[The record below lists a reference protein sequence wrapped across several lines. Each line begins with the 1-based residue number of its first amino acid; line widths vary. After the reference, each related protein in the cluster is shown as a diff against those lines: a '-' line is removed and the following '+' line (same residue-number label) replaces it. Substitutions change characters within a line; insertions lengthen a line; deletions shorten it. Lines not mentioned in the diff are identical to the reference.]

1 MSGRESS
8 AFSEEIHYLAHEEAR
23 PGQLEMIQDCLAALR
38 AGGHHLAAAPTGI
51 GKTAAALAAAIDAAR
66 TANGPRTI
74 FFLTSRQSQ
83 HKIVVD
89 TVRRINARR
98 PPQEKVRLVDMVG
111 QSNMCVQP
119 FANESPPLFSLLC
132 SQARSQRTCKPYLTQ
147 APGLRQRILSDPLHV
162 DELVQMAQTHSEH
175 GVPTLTCP
183 WKAAREAVSSADVFV
198 GDYNHLFVDAVR
210 EASLNAMEV
219 DLSDLIVIVDE
230 AHNLPDRIRMG
241 MERRFTPTV
250 VRNATIDLEEYTET
264 IAESA
269 ASLGTDGLIL
279 QSSLTTWALSVM
291 KVCRGRMSDLFRDLL
306 NEPAEFEERRVDM
319 ERLRNI
325 FLAACDEVEG
335 KVGQQQLQPE
345 QVSVTETPGQGLDRL
360 KILRDVLLDVEIK
373 VDADDEN
380 PNIDIDAH
388 RIGHLL
394 EDMLRFGGSTALVYV
409 HDAKGKEGRITSHL
423 LDPGLVSGPVLK
435 KCAGSILMS
444 GTLYPPKMYADLLG
458 IGHGKTTSRQY
469 DSPFASQRRPIVVAK
484 DVTTRYQDRSY
495 ENTQRIR
502 AHIQALCD
510 SSPGHVAVFT
520 PSYSMLNEYIGEGRF
535 QGVVVRME
543 DRTWSKQDVD
553 QLLDVLEDSK
563 QAGRRIL
570 LAGVF
575 GGRLSEGIDYHNGLL
590 DAVACIGIPN
600 PPPSIHQKALRTY
613 IEERFG
619 RANAW
624 RYASTQP
631 AVNAILQAMGR
642 PIRSIADRALILL
655 LDKRNT
661 DRTYIECYPRD
672 IRMNS
677 STEPETTKSF
687 ARRFFSR
694 VHRQSEGSS

>member
-1 MSGRESS
+1 MSGEESS
-8 AFSEEIHYLAHEEAR
+8 VFSEDIRYLAHEEAR
-23 PGQLEMIQDCLAALR
+23 PGQLEMIQDCLKALQQ
-38 AGGHHLAAAPTGI
+38 GGHHLAAAPTGI

-83 HKIVVD
+83 QKIVVD

-119 FANESPPLFSLLC
+119 FAKESPPLFSLLC

-219 DLSDLIVIVDE
+219 DLSDIIVIVDE

-264 IAESA
+264 IAEAA
-269 ASLGTDGLIL
+269 ASLGSDGLNL
-279 QSSLTTWALSVM
+279 QASLTSWALSVM
-291 KVCRGRMSDLFRDLL
+291 KVCRGRISDLFRDLL
-306 NEPAEFEERRVDM
+306 GEPAEFEERRVDM

-325 FLAACDEVEG
+325 FLASCDEVEG
-335 KVGQQQLQPE
+335 KVGQQQLQQE
-345 QVSVTETPGQGLDRL
+345 VGLVESPGQGLARL

-394 EDMLRFGGSTALVYV
+394 EDMLRFGETTALVYV

-458 IGHGKTTSRQY
+458 IGHSKTTSRQY

-502 AHIQALCD
+502 AHLQSLCD
-510 SSPGHVAVFT
+510 GSPGHVAVFT
-520 PSYSMLNEYIGEGRF
+520 PSYSMLNDYIGEGQF
-535 QGVVVRME
+535 HGVVVRME

-553 QLLDVLEDSK
+553 QLLDVLEDAK

-631 AVNAILQAMGR
+631 AINAILQAMGR
-642 PIRSIADRALILL
+642 PIRSIDYRSLILL

-661 DRTYIECYPRD
+661 DRTYIECYPKD
-672 IRMNS
+672 IRMNT

>member
-1 MSGRESS
+1 MSGEDSS
-8 AFSEEIHYLAHEEAR
+8 TYSEEIRYLAHEEAR
-23 PGQLEMIQDCLAALR
+23 PGQLEMIHDCLRALHV
-38 AGGHHLAAAPTGI
+38 GGHHLAAAPTGI

-119 FANESPPLFSLLC
+119 FAKESPPLFSLLC

-264 IAESA
+264 IAEAA
-269 ASLGTDGLIL
+269 ASLGSDGLLL
-279 QSSLTTWALSVM
+279 QSSLASWALSVM
-291 KVCRGRMSDLFRDLL
+291 KVCRGRISDLFRDLL
-306 NEPAEFEERRVDM
+306 SEPAEFEERRVGV

-325 FLAACDEVEG
+325 FLASCDEVEG
-335 KVGQQQLQPE
+335 KVGQQQLQQE
-345 QVSVTETPGQGLDRL
+345 QTGLVESPGQGLDRL

-394 EDMLRFGGSTALVYV
+394 EDMLRFGETTALVYV

-458 IGHGKTTSRQY
+458 IRHAKTTSRQY
-469 DSPFASQRRPIVVAK
+469 NSPFASQRRPIVVAK

-502 AHIQALCD
+502 AHIQSLCD
-510 SSPGHVAVFT
+510 ASPGHVAVFT
-520 PSYSMLNEYIGEGRF
+520 PSYSMLNDYIGEGQF
-535 QGVVVRME
+535 HGVVVRME

-553 QLLDVLEDSK
+553 QLLDVLEDAK

-631 AVNAILQAMGR
+631 AINAILQAMGR

-661 DRTYIECYPRD
+661 DRTYIECYPKD
-672 IRMNS
+672 IRMNT

>member
-1 MSGRESS
+1 MSGDESS
-8 AFSEEIHYLAHEEAR
+8 VSSEEIRYLAHERAR
-23 PGQLEMIQDCLAALR
+23 PGQLEMIHDCLAALQ

-83 HKIVVD
+83 HRIVVD

-119 FANESPPLFSLLC
+119 FAKETPALFSLLC
-132 SQARSQRTCKPYLTQ
+132 NQARSTRSCKPYLTQ

-162 DELVQMAQTHSEH
+162 DELVQMTQTHSEH

-250 VRNATIDLEEYTET
+250 IRNATIDLEEYTET
-264 IAESA
+264 IAEA
-269 ASLGTDGLIL
+269 ASSLGTDGLVL
-279 QSSLTTWALSVM
+279 QSSLTSWALSVM
-291 KVCRGRMSDLFRDLL
+291 KACRTRMSDLFRDLL
-306 NEPAEFEERRVDM
+306 SEPAEFEERRVQV

-325 FLAACDEVEG
+325 FLASCDEVEG
-335 KVGQQQLQPE
+335 KVGQQQLQQQSAVIE
-345 QVSVTETPGQGLDRL
+345 SPGEGLDRL
-360 KILRDVLLDVEIK
+360 KILRDVLLEVEIK
-373 VDADDEN
+373 LDADDEN
-380 PNIDIDAH
+380 PNIEIDAH
-388 RIGHLL
+388 RIGHLI
-394 EDMLRFGGSTALVYV
+394 EDMLRFGEGTALVYV

-458 IGHGKTTSRQY
+458 IGQAKTTSQQY
-469 DSPFASQRRPIVVAK
+469 DSPFASQRRPIVVAT

-495 ENTQRIR
+495 QNTQRIR

-520 PSYSMLNEYIGEGRF
+520 PSYSMLNEYIGEGQF
-535 QGVVVRME
+535 DGVVVRME

-553 QLLDVLEDSK
+553 QLLDVLEDAK

-570 LAGVF
+570 LSGVF

-631 AVNAILQAMGR
+631 AINSILQAMGR
-642 PIRSIADRALILL
+642 PIRSIADRALVLL

-661 DRTYIECYPRD
+661 DRTYIECYPKD
-672 IRMNS
+672 TRMNTTS
-677 STEPETTKSF
+677 EPETTKSF

-694 VHRQSEGSS
+694 VQRQSEGSS

>member
-1 MSGRESS
+1 
-8 AFSEEIHYLAHEEAR
+8 
-23 PGQLEMIQDCLAALR
+23 
-38 AGGHHLAAAPTGI
+38 
-51 GKTAAALAAAIDAAR
+51 
-66 TANGPRTI
+66 
-74 FFLTSRQSQ
+74 
-83 HKIVVD
+83 
-89 TVRRINARR
+89 
-98 PPQEKVRLVDMVG
+98 
-111 QSNMCVQP
+111 
-119 FANESPPLFSLLC
+119 
-132 SQARSQRTCKPYLTQ
+132 
-147 APGLRQRILSDPLHV
+147 
-162 DELVQMAQTHSEH
+162 
-175 GVPTLTCP
+175 
-183 WKAAREAVSSADVFV
+183 
-198 GDYNHLFVDAVR
+198 
-210 EASLNAMEV
+210 
-219 DLSDLIVIVDE
+219 
-230 AHNLPDRIRMG
+230 
-241 MERRFTPTV
+241 
-250 VRNATIDLEEYTET
+250 
-264 IAESA
+264 
-269 ASLGTDGLIL
+269 
-279 QSSLTTWALSVM
+279 
-291 KVCRGRMSDLFRDLL
+291 
-306 NEPAEFEERRVDM
+306 
-319 ERLRNI
+319 LRNI
-325 FLAACDEVEG
+325 FLASCDEVEG

-345 QVSVTETPGQGLDRL
+345 QVSGIETPGQGLDRL

-380 PNIDIDAH
+380 ANIDIDAH

-469 DSPFASQRRPIVVAK
+469 ESPFASQRRPIVVAK

>member
-1 MSGRESS
+1 MSGEESS
-8 AFSEEIHYLAHEEAR
+8 AFSEEIRYLAHEEAR
-23 PGQLEMIQDCLAALR
+23 PGQLEMIHDCLKALQQ
-38 AGGHHLAAAPTGI
+38 GGHHLAAAPTGI

-119 FANESPPLFSLLC
+119 FAKESPPLFSLLC

-210 EASLNAMEV
+210 DASLNAMEL
-219 DLSDLIVIVDE
+219 DLSDIIVIVDE

-264 IAESA
+264 IAEAA
-269 ASLGTDGLIL
+269 ASLGSDGLLL
-279 QSSLTTWALSVM
+279 QASLTSWALSVM
-291 KVCRGRMSDLFRDLL
+291 KVCRGRISDLFRDLL
-306 NEPAEFEERRVDM
+306 SEPAEFEERRVDM

-325 FLAACDEVEG
+325 FLASCDEVEG
-335 KVGQQQLQPE
+335 KVGQQQLQQE
-345 QVSVTETPGQGLDRL
+345 HTGTVESPGQGLDRL

-394 EDMLRFGGSTALVYV
+394 EDMLRFGETTALVYV
-409 HDAKGKEGRITSHL
+409 HDAKGKEGRIISHL

-458 IGHGKTTSRQY
+458 IGHSKTTSRQY

-502 AHIQALCD
+502 AHLQSLCD
-510 SSPGHVAVFT
+510 ESPGHVAVFT
-520 PSYSMLNEYIGEGRF
+520 PSYSMLNDYIGEGQF
-535 QGVVVRME
+535 HGVVVRIE

-553 QLLDVLEDSK
+553 QLLDVLEDAK

-631 AVNAILQAMGR
+631 AINAILQAMGR

-661 DRTYIECYPRD
+661 DRTYIECYPKD
-672 IRMNS
+672 IRMNT

-687 ARRFFSR
+687 ARRFLSLI
-694 VHRQSEGSS
+694 HI

>member
-1 MSGRESS
+1 MSGEESS
-8 AFSEEIHYLAHEEAR
+8 AFSEDIRYLAHEEAR
-23 PGQLEMIQDCLAALR
+23 PGQLEMIHDCLKALQHGR
-38 AGGHHLAAAPTGI
+38 HHLAAAPTGI

-66 TANGPRTI
+66 TVNGPRTI

-89 TVRRINARR
+89 TVRRINGRR

-119 FANESPPLFSLLC
+119 FAKESPPLFSLLC
-132 SQARSQRTCKPYLTQ
+132 SQSRSQRTCKPYLTQ

-219 DLSDLIVIVDE
+219 DLSDIIVIVDE

-269 ASLGTDGLIL
+269 ASLGSDGLLL
-279 QSSLTTWALSVM
+279 QASLTSWALSVM
-291 KVCRGRMSDLFRDLL
+291 KVCRGRISDLFRDLL
-306 NEPAEFEERRVDM
+306 SEPAEFEERRVDM

-325 FLAACDEVEG
+325 FLASCDEVEG
-335 KVGQQQLQPE
+335 KVGQQQLQQE
-345 QVSVTETPGQGLDRL
+345 QTGLVESPGEGLDRL
-360 KILRDVLLDVEIK
+360 KILRDVLLEVEIK

-394 EDMLRFGGSTALVYV
+394 EDMLRFGETSALVYV
-409 HDAKGKEGRITSHL
+409 HDSKGKEGRITSHL

-458 IGHGKTTSRQY
+458 IGHSKTTSRQY
-469 DSPFASQRRPIVVAK
+469 DSPFASQRRPVVVAK

-502 AHIQALCD
+502 AHLQSLCD
-510 SSPGHVAVFT
+510 GSPGHVAVFT
-520 PSYSMLNEYIGEGRF
+520 PSYSMLNDYIGEGQF
-535 QGVVVRME
+535 HGVVVRME

-553 QLLDVLEDSK
+553 QLLDVLEDAK

-631 AVNAILQAMGR
+631 AINAILQAMGR

-661 DRTYIECYPRD
+661 DRTYIECYPKD
-672 IRMNS
+672 IRMNT

>member
-1 MSGRESS
+1 MSGEESS
-8 AFSEEIHYLAHEEAR
+8 AFSEEIRYLAHEEAR
-23 PGQLEMIQDCLAALR
+23 PGQLEMIQDCLKALQK
-38 AGGHHLAAAPTGI
+38 GGHHLAAAPTGI

-119 FANESPPLFSLLC
+119 FAKESPPLFSLLC

-219 DLSDLIVIVDE
+219 DLSDIIVIVDE

-250 VRNATIDLEEYTET
+250 IRNATIDLEEYTET
-264 IAESA
+264 IAEA
-269 ASLGTDGLIL
+269 AAALGSDGLVL
-279 QSSLTTWALSVM
+279 QSSLTSWALSVM

-306 NEPAEFEERRVDM
+306 SEPAEFEERHVDM

-325 FLAACDEVEG
+325 FLASCDEVEG
-335 KVGQQQLQPE
+335 KVGQQQLQDE
-345 QVSVTETPGQGLDRL
+345 QVHPVESPGEGLDRL

-373 VDADDEN
+373 VDADEEN

-394 EDMLRFGGSTALVYV
+394 EDMLRFGETTALVYV

-458 IGHGKTTSRQY
+458 IGHAKTTSRQY

-502 AHIQALCD
+502 AHIQSLCD
-510 SSPGHVAVFT
+510 GT
-520 PSYSMLNEYIGEGRF
+520 
-535 QGVVVRME
+535 QG
-543 DRTWSKQDVD
+543 T
-553 QLLDVLEDSK
+553 
-563 QAGRRIL
+563 
-570 LAGVF
+570 
-575 GGRLSEGIDYHNGLL
+575 
-590 DAVACIGIPN
+590 
-600 PPPSIHQKALRTY
+600 
-613 IEERFG
+613 
-619 RANAW
+619 
-624 RYASTQP
+624 
-631 AVNAILQAMGR
+631 
-642 PIRSIADRALILL
+642 
-655 LDKRNT
+655 
-661 DRTYIECYPRD
+661 
-672 IRMNS
+672 
-677 STEPETTKSF
+677 
-687 ARRFFSR
+687 
-694 VHRQSEGSS
+694 

>member
-1 MSGRESS
+1 
-8 AFSEEIHYLAHEEAR
+8 
-23 PGQLEMIQDCLAALR
+23 
-38 AGGHHLAAAPTGI
+38 
-51 GKTAAALAAAIDAAR
+51 
-66 TANGPRTI
+66 
-74 FFLTSRQSQ
+74 
-83 HKIVVD
+83 
-89 TVRRINARR
+89 
-98 PPQEKVRLVDMVG
+98 
-111 QSNMCVQP
+111 
-119 FANESPPLFSLLC
+119 
-132 SQARSQRTCKPYLTQ
+132 
-147 APGLRQRILSDPLHV
+147 
-162 DELVQMAQTHSEH
+162 
-175 GVPTLTCP
+175 
-183 WKAAREAVSSADVFV
+183 
-198 GDYNHLFVDAVR
+198 
-210 EASLNAMEV
+210 MEV

-264 IAESA
+264 IAEAA
-269 ASLGTDGLIL
+269 ASLGTDGLII
-279 QSSLTTWALSVM
+279 QSSLTNWALNVM
-291 KVCRGRMSDLFRDLL
+291 KVCRGRMSDLFRDLM

-319 ERLRNI
+319 ERLRSI
-325 FLAACDEVEG
+325 FLASCDEVEG
-335 KVGQQQLQPE
+335 KIGQQQLQPE
-345 QVSVTETPGQGLDRL
+345 QTSVIESPGQGLDRL
-360 KILRDVLLDVEIK
+360 KILRDVLLEVEIK

-394 EDMLRFGGSTALVYV
+394 EDMLRFGESTALVYV

-458 IGHGKTTSRQY
+458 IGQSKTTSRQY
-469 DSPFASQRRPIVVAK
+469 ESPFASQRRPIVVAK

-495 ENTQRIR
+495 QNTERIR
-502 AHIQALCD
+502 AHIQSLCD
-510 SSPGHVAVFT
+510 ASPGHVAVFT
-520 PSYSMLNEYIGEGRF
+520 PSYSMLNEYIGEGQF

-553 QLLDVLEDSK
+553 QLLDVLEDAK

-661 DRTYIECYPRD
+661 DRTYIECYPKD
-672 IRMNS
+672 IRMNT

-687 ARRFFSR
+687 ARRFFAR

>member
-1 MSGRESS
+1 MSGDESS
-8 AFSEEIHYLAHEEAR
+8 AYSEEIRFLAHEEAR
-23 PGQLEMIQDCLAALR
+23 PGQLEMIHDCLKALQQ
-38 AGGHHLAAAPTGI
+38 GGHHLAAAPTGI

-119 FANESPPLFSLLC
+119 FAKESPPLFSLLC

-162 DELVQMAQTHSEH
+162 DELVQLAQTHSEH

-210 EASLNAMEV
+210 EASLNAMEI
-219 DLSDLIVIVDE
+219 DLSDIIVIVDE

-264 IAESA
+264 IAEAA
-269 ASLGTDGLIL
+269 ASLGSDGLLL
-279 QSSLTTWALSVM
+279 QASLTSWALSVM
-291 KVCRGRMSDLFRDLL
+291 KACRGRISDLFRDLL
-306 NEPAEFEERRVDM
+306 SEPAEFEERRVGM

-325 FLAACDEVEG
+325 FLASCDEVEG
-335 KVGQQQLQPE
+335 KVGQQQLQQE
-345 QVSVTETPGQGLDRL
+345 QTGLVESPGQGLDRL
-360 KILRDVLLDVEIK
+360 KILRDVLLGVEIK

-394 EDMLRFGGSTALVYV
+394 DDMLRFGETTALVYV

-458 IGHGKTTSRQY
+458 IGHSKTTSRQY

-502 AHIQALCD
+502 AHLQSLCD
-510 SSPGHVAVFT
+510 GSPGHVAVFT
-520 PSYSMLNEYIGEGRF
+520 PSYSMLNDYIGEGQF
-535 QGVVVRME
+535 HGVIVRME

-553 QLLDVLEDSK
+553 QLLDVLEDAK

-661 DRTYIECYPRD
+661 DRTYIECYPKD
-672 IRMNS
+672 IRMNT

>member
-1 MSGRESS
+1 MSGEESS
-8 AFSEEIHYLAHEEAR
+8 AFSEEIRYLAHEEAR
-23 PGQLEMIQDCLAALR
+23 PGQLEMIHDCLKALQQ
-38 AGGHHLAAAPTGI
+38 GGHHLAAAPTGI

-119 FANESPPLFSLLC
+119 FAKESPPLFSLLC

-219 DLSDLIVIVDE
+219 DLSDIIVIVDE

-264 IAESA
+264 IAEAA
-269 ASLGTDGLIL
+269 ASLGSDGLNL
-279 QSSLTTWALSVM
+279 QASLTSWALSVM
-291 KVCRGRMSDLFRDLL
+291 KVCRGRISDLFRDLL
-306 NEPAEFEERRVDM
+306 GEPAEFEERRVDM

-325 FLAACDEVEG
+325 FLASCDEVEG
-335 KVGQQQLQPE
+335 KVGQQQLQQE
-345 QVSVTETPGQGLDRL
+345 VGLVESPGQGLDRL

-394 EDMLRFGGSTALVYV
+394 EDMLRFGETTALVYV

-458 IGHGKTTSRQY
+458 IGHSKTTSRQY

-502 AHIQALCD
+502 AHLQSLCD
-510 SSPGHVAVFT
+510 GSPGHVAVFT
-520 PSYSMLNEYIGEGRF
+520 PSYSMLNDYIGEGQF
-535 QGVVVRME
+535 HGVVVRME

-553 QLLDVLEDSK
+553 QLLDVLEDAK

-631 AVNAILQAMGR
+631 AINAILQAMGR

-661 DRTYIECYPRD
+661 DRTYIECYPKD
-672 IRMNS
+672 IRMNT

-694 VHRQSEGSS
+694 VQRQSEGSS

>member
-1 MSGRESS
+1 MSGEESS
-8 AFSEEIHYLAHEEAR
+8 AFSEDIRYLAHEEAR
-23 PGQLEMIQDCLAALR
+23 PGQLEMIQDCLKALQQ
-38 AGGHHLAAAPTGI
+38 GGHHLAAAPTGI

-66 TANGPRTI
+66 TANGQRTI

-119 FANESPPLFSLLC
+119 FAKESPPLFSLLC

-210 EASLNAMEV
+210 DASLNAMEV
-219 DLSDLIVIVDE
+219 DLSDIIVIVDE

-264 IAESA
+264 IAEAA
-269 ASLGTDGLIL
+269 ASLGSDGLHL
-279 QSSLTTWALSVM
+279 QASLTSWALSVM
-291 KVCRGRMSDLFRDLL
+291 KVCRGRISDLFRDLL
-306 NEPAEFEERRVDM
+306 SEPAEFEERRVEM

-325 FLAACDEVEG
+325 FLASCDEVEG
-335 KVGQQQLQPE
+335 KVGQQQLQQE
-345 QVSVTETPGQGLDRL
+345 QTGLVESPGEGLDRL
-360 KILRDVLLDVEIK
+360 KILRDVLLEVEIK

-394 EDMLRFGGSTALVYV
+394 EDMLRFGETTALVYV

-458 IGHGKTTSRQY
+458 IGHSKTTSRQY

-502 AHIQALCD
+502 AHLQSLCD
-510 SSPGHVAVFT
+510 GSPGHVAVFT
-520 PSYSMLNEYIGEGRF
+520 PSYSMLNDYIGEGQF
-535 QGVVVRME
+535 HGVVVRME

-553 QLLDVLEDSK
+553 QLLDVLEDAK

-631 AVNAILQAMGR
+631 AINAILQAMGR

-661 DRTYIECYPRD
+661 DRTYIECYPKD
-672 IRMNS
+672 IRMNT

>member
-1 MSGRESS
+1 MSGDESS
-8 AFSEEIHYLAHEEAR
+8 AYSEEIRYLAHEEAR
-23 PGQLEMIQDCLAALR
+23 PGQLEMIHDCLKALQQ
-38 AGGHHLAAAPTGI
+38 GGHHLAAAPTGI

-119 FANESPPLFSLLC
+119 FAKESPPLFSLLC

-162 DELVQMAQTHSEH
+162 DELVQLAQTHSEH

-210 EASLNAMEV
+210 EASLNAMEI
-219 DLSDLIVIVDE
+219 DLSDIIVIVDE

-264 IAESA
+264 IAEAA
-269 ASLGTDGLIL
+269 ASLGSDGLLL
-279 QSSLTTWALSVM
+279 QASLTSWALSVM
-291 KVCRGRMSDLFRDLL
+291 KACRGRISDLFRDLL
-306 NEPAEFEERRVDM
+306 SEPAEFEERRVGM

-325 FLAACDEVEG
+325 FLASCDEVEG
-335 KVGQQQLQPE
+335 KVGQQQLQQE
-345 QVSVTETPGQGLDRL
+345 QTGLVESPGQGLDRL
-360 KILRDVLLDVEIK
+360 KILRDVLLGVEIK

-394 EDMLRFGGSTALVYV
+394 EDMLRFGETTALVYV

-458 IGHGKTTSRQY
+458 IGHSKTTSRQY

-502 AHIQALCD
+502 AHLQSLCD
-510 SSPGHVAVFT
+510 GSPGHVAVFT
-520 PSYSMLNEYIGEGRF
+520 PSYSMLNDYIGEGQF
-535 QGVVVRME
+535 HGVIVRME

-553 QLLDVLEDSK
+553 QLLDVLEDAK

-661 DRTYIECYPRD
+661 DRTYIECYPKD
-672 IRMNS
+672 IRMNT

>member
-1 MSGRESS
+1 
-8 AFSEEIHYLAHEEAR
+8 
-23 PGQLEMIQDCLAALR
+23 
-38 AGGHHLAAAPTGI
+38 
-51 GKTAAALAAAIDAAR
+51 
-66 TANGPRTI
+66 
-74 FFLTSRQSQ
+74 
-83 HKIVVD
+83 
-89 TVRRINARR
+89 
-98 PPQEKVRLVDMVG
+98 
-111 QSNMCVQP
+111 
-119 FANESPPLFSLLC
+119 
-132 SQARSQRTCKPYLTQ
+132 
-147 APGLRQRILSDPLHV
+147 
-162 DELVQMAQTHSEH
+162 MAQTHSEH

-210 EASLNAMEV
+210 DASLNAMEV
-219 DLSDLIVIVDE
+219 DLSDIIVIVDE

-264 IAESA
+264 IAEAA
-269 ASLGTDGLIL
+269 ASLGSDGLHL
-279 QSSLTTWALSVM
+279 QASLTSWALSVM
-291 KVCRGRMSDLFRDLL
+291 KVCRGRISDLFRDLL
-306 NEPAEFEERRVDM
+306 SEPAEFEERRVEM

-325 FLAACDEVEG
+325 FLASCDEVEG
-335 KVGQQQLQPE
+335 KVGQQQLQQE
-345 QVSVTETPGQGLDRL
+345 QTALVESPGEGLDRL
-360 KILRDVLLDVEIK
+360 KILRDVLLEVEIK

-394 EDMLRFGGSTALVYV
+394 EDMLRFGETTALVYV

-458 IGHGKTTSRQY
+458 IGHSKTTSRQY

-502 AHIQALCD
+502 AHLQSLCD
-510 SSPGHVAVFT
+510 GSPGHVAVFT
-520 PSYSMLNEYIGEGRF
+520 PSYSMLNDYIGEGQF
-535 QGVVVRME
+535 HGVVVRME

-553 QLLDVLEDSK
+553 QLLDVLEDAK

-631 AVNAILQAMGR
+631 AINAILQAMGR

-661 DRTYIECYPRD
+661 DRTYIECYPKD
-672 IRMNS
+672 IRMNT

>member
-1 MSGRESS
+1 MSGEESS
-8 AFSEEIHYLAHEEAR
+8 VFSDDIRYLAHEEAR
-23 PGQLEMIQDCLAALR
+23 PGQLEMIHDCLKALQQ
-38 AGGHHLAAAPTGI
+38 GGHHLAAAPTGI

-119 FANESPPLFSLLC
+119 FAKESPPLFSLLC

-219 DLSDLIVIVDE
+219 DLSDIIVIVDE

-264 IAESA
+264 IAEAA
-269 ASLGTDGLIL
+269 ASLGSDGLNL
-279 QSSLTTWALSVM
+279 QASLTSWALSVM
-291 KVCRGRMSDLFRDLL
+291 KVCRGRISDLFRDLL
-306 NEPAEFEERRVDM
+306 GEPAEFEERRVDM

-325 FLAACDEVEG
+325 FLASCDEVEG
-335 KVGQQQLQPE
+335 KVGQQQLQQE
-345 QVSVTETPGQGLDRL
+345 VGLVESPGQGLDRL

-394 EDMLRFGGSTALVYV
+394 EDMLRFGETTALVYV
-409 HDAKGKEGRITSHL
+409 HDAKGKEGRIISHL

-458 IGHGKTTSRQY
+458 IGHSKTTSRQY

-502 AHIQALCD
+502 AHLQSLCD
-510 SSPGHVAVFT
+510 GSPGHVAVFT
-520 PSYSMLNEYIGEGRF
+520 PSYSMLNDYIGEGQF
-535 QGVVVRME
+535 HGVVVRME

-553 QLLDVLEDSK
+553 QLLDVLEDAK

-631 AVNAILQAMGR
+631 AINAILQAMGR

-661 DRTYIECYPRD
+661 DRTYIECYPKD
-672 IRMNS
+672 IRMNT